1 MRIDR
6 VFISINSI
14 FQKLPKVIGFAG
26 VFSLG
31 IAHAD
36 FAVLVDTAVL
46 VEANPPLAESG
57 EGEPIP
63 PLPEVGGATNAS
75 YVSSGGWAVTGTLF
89 IDATAMVFDF
99 AAVTSVSSAI
109 LSLPIEVVYP

>member
-6 VFISINSI
+6 VFMSINSI

-36 FAVLVDTAVL
+36 FAV
-46 VEANPPLAESG
+46 LAESG